1 MRGPGR
7 NLLISLLV
15 VLCSTEASVK
25 KRDVDGRRVGLVRFM
40 VVVGLEEEEE
50 EEEEERRREK
60 AVPLVEPSF

>member
-25 KRDVDGRRVGLVRFM
+25 KRDVDGRRVGLVCFM
-40 VVVGLEEEEE
+40 VVVVVLEV
-50 EEEEERRREK
+50 EERRREK